1 MDAGIEIR
9 FKCVVKILQMLSCP
23 TIDPVN
29 SEWLI
34 NFNVQHNLL
43 GVAAAGDGD
52 RPIDGSID
60 RSTIL

>member
-1 MDAGIEIR
+1 
-9 FKCVVKILQMLSCP
+9 MLSCP

-60 RSTIL
+60 RSIYCIIIYG